1 MRVRTKPK
9 ESHPGAVRPFFS
21 GQAARTSNFFSA
33 SPFAAAA
40 QMQREA
46 DRDEAIE
53 ESPVIQTKLTMG
65 ARGDRYELEADAMA
79 DRVVQRTYAGA
90 ASRDA
95 APSVQA
101 ECAECLEE
109 EKLQR
114 QAHNDETPDELQ
126 AKADGTMD
134 VPESVQGT
142 LEGGGGGG
150 HTMQPTVRDEMES
163 AFETDFSG
171 VRIHSGESARRL
183 NNDLNARAFTY
194 GRDIFFNSGEFRPET
209 RDGRHLLAHELT
221 HVVQQHDGLVS
232 IQRQDAAQKPFPPLE
247 ITATSFE
254 EAAANF
260 AQLLAQQ
267 NQKDPARIVVVNGP
281 NVRVFDETGKDVADS
296 KFFHLQAP
304 GSVPV
309 GVFRKLP
316 GRRQL
321 YPIVMLP
328 DGSYGVGGTVQL
340 KETID
345 FRKDIDDQ
353 AGFDKALKGVGLVYY
368 VSPRST
374 AVPPEAEAPPP
385 VPIENLPEFMKFE
398 PKTKA
403 NLPAWPS
410 ATIPLTP
417 QLATVN
423 STGTFKCMVD
433 KNQGVTTIDR
443 VTNLMQPT
451 AFRWEVL
458 KLNEKLRV
466 VSKKQAT
473 GWEAAAEGYRRR
485 LRNLEADRETLAGN
499 PKKQSL
505 PESIV
510 RQAMAEQV
518 TQTRTI
524 LAMAGQTVMTIINAV
539 TGGPNQLTT
548 EDVQDVPFKEQG
560 DYFVRCLATQIV
572 PEDAKWRRAT
582 SVSGVM
588 VSVYDIQDVARDALT
603 SGAELTAD
611 AESSLQDVEAQI
623 ARLDAEITAGEGDLV
638 IKHSERAYKAL
649 SIDYLKA
656 LAKAGNDPHDRKVAE
671 LAYKR
676 SAIAFFNSSTYPSG
690 DKYVDFKKAS
700 LEKLKKE
707 EAALDADI
715 RRMEGK
721 LSERDLAITQ
731 VGYMPAVLV
740 DELTGSRTPLSFA
753 VGERQYIAAD
763 KLEVV
768 IADVTT
774 AKGRIFDGRGG
785 GFQGAGRHDAWLDAM
800 DDLRKNLN
808 RGRGYLSY
816 QPPGRYAAWAGET
829 PNPMQLQLSAGAQ
842 VKEMVDDT
850 AQVLTLAAIMAAPFT
865 GGSSLVILAVL
876 APIQAGSS
884 LYNIVNRA
892 AYGDLELDTEAV
904 FDFINLA
911 TLGFSKVASAGKF
924 ASKSV
929 QIVATSS
936 RVAIRLLNAEQ
947 MLLITFETFQALMA
961 EDDPNG
967 DPREGRRKKLLKL
980 LNLCQAA
987 AIPIAEKLRT
997 EAHMPAGEP
1006 GKPGGPRDKTL
1017 YFEEP
1022 TPVPAGKKKPT
1033 ITEGGLV
1040 EPGTAPAE
1048 KGPPGAGDRVPTVRA
1063 PDAPQVKGLPKR
1075 LHGKV
1080 AVVEG
1085 MGRDAR
1091 VAYKRGADGL
1101 ITDVQIQIGEHASP
1115 ADVNAHAAI
1124 AELMLKYSGLGGKL
1138 RRLVDRFADL
1148 FSGPEGKRPEV
1159 GSRAWEAKLELTKL
1173 DRMMRE
1179 RHAELAQ
1186 IADQPADK
1194 RNPARRAELL
1204 NDLDVLESQF
1214 NEHAAVFNAIELATA
1229 EGRGYVAAEGLSEG
1243 ERVRKENKYPEAPDG
1258 YQWRYRKG
1266 QLEIRV
1272 IEEGK
1277 PKLLFDEKRFNE
1289 NKYPFV
1295 EDTGAREV
1303 ERFEPGVDRRKAFR
1317 DLGGYDPKS
1326 SFGNFVNLL
1335 LEQGLIGSREDVIKA
1350 MKAMG
1355 EPGGRS
1361 HDTVRGNT
1369 KEVFRQRLVEQITSP
1384 AYLKKTP
1391 RYREVYRAT
1400 KDAAQAHRAA
1410 GIDELLRISER
1421 LGPEERGSLGERVY
1435 DKLFGTEKGVTHVEV
1450 SREQLAAAK
1459 GVAKDKI
1466 ETGRELDR
1474 MDGTT
1479 AREVKNVSTRLGARE
1494 RGQIEDML
1502 AMVDQEVQP
1511 TSGPPRKLERI
1522 AVAFL
1527 DPVGGAANATLAHEF
1542 LSGNRKAPL
1551 TFEFHTRDGKI
1562 LKVTSKN
1569 MDILLQADFPAKLG
1583 LPSTE

>member
-1 MRVRTKPK
+1 
-9 ESHPGAVRPFFS
+9 VRPFFS
-21 GQAARTSNFFSA
+21 AQTARKSSFFTA
-33 SPFAAAA
+33 SPFAVAA
-40 QMQREA
+40 QMQPEA
-46 DRDEAIE
+46 VDDEAIE
-53 ESPVIQTKLTMG
+53 QSPVIQTKLTMG
-65 ARGDRYELEADAMA
+65 ASGDRFELEADSMA
-79 DRVVQRTYAGA
+79 DRVVQRMHAGA
-90 ASRDA
+90 A

-101 ECAECLEE
+101 KCADCLEE
-109 EKLQR
+109 ERLQR
-114 QAHNDETPDELQ
+114 QAEDDEAPDELVQ
-126 AKADGTMD
+126 AKAEGAMD
-134 VPESVQGT
+134 VPGSVQQS
-142 LEGGGGGG
+142 LEGGTGGGT
-150 HTMQPTVRDEMES
+150 TMHPALRDEMES
-163 AFETDFSG
+163 AFEADFSG
-171 VRIHSGESARRL
+171 VRIHTGPSAEHLSR
-183 NNDLNARAFTY
+183 DLSAQAFTY
-194 GRDIFFNSGEFRPET
+194 GRDIFFSAGEFRPDT
-209 RDGRHLLAHELT
+209 SDGRHLLAHELT
-221 HVVQQHDGLVS
+221 HVVQQHHGLAR
-232 IQRQDAAQKPFPPLE
+232 IQRNGAPQKPFPPLE

-281 NVRVFDETGKDVADS
+281 NVRVFDETGKGVADS

-304 GSVPV
+304 VSLPV
-309 GVFRKLP
+309 GVFRQLP
-316 GRRQL
+316 NRWQL
-321 YPIVMLP
+321 YPIVMRP
-328 DGSYGVGGTVQL
+328 DGGYSVGGTVQI
-340 KETID
+340 KETIH
-345 FRKDIDDQ
+345 FGKDIDDQ
-353 AGFDKALKGVGLVYY
+353 AGFDKALKGVSLVYY

-374 AVPPEAEAPPP
+374 AVPPEVEVPPP

-403 NLPAWPS
+403 NLPPWPS

-433 KNQGVTTIDR
+433 KNQGITRIDR

-485 LRNLEADRETLAGN
+485 LRNLEADRETLAGD

-505 PESIV
+505 PESIL

-518 TQTRTI
+518 TQSRTI
-524 LAMAGQTVMTIINAV
+524 LAMAGQTVMTIINAI

-588 VSVYDIQDVARDALT
+588 VSVYDIQDVARDALS
-603 SGAELTAD
+603 SGAELAAD
-611 AESSLQDVEAQI
+611 VESSLKEVEAQI

-638 IKHSERAYKAL
+638 IKRSERAYKAL

-676 SAIAFFNSSTYPSG
+676 SAIAFFNSSAYPSG

-707 EAALDADI
+707 QAAVDTDI

-721 LSERDLAITQ
+721 LKERDSEITQ
-731 VGYMPAVLV
+731 VGYMPGVLV
-740 DELTGSRTPLSFA
+740 DELTGFRTPLGFA

-816 QPPGRYAAWAGET
+816 QPPGRYALWAGEM

-850 AQVLTLAAIMAAPFT
+850 AHVLTLAAIMAAPFT
-865 GGSSLVILAVL
+865 GGSSLAILAVL
-876 APIQAGSS
+876 APIQAASS

-892 AYGDLELDTEAV
+892 AYADLELDTEAV

-911 TLGFSKVASAGKF
+911 TLGFSKLASAGKF

-936 RVAIRLLNAEQ
+936 RVAIRLLNAGQ
-947 MLLITFETFQALMA
+947 MLLITFETFQAIMA
-961 EDDPNG
+961 EDDSNG

-980 LNLCQAA
+980 LSLCEAA

-997 EAHMPAGEP
+997 EAHMPAGGP

-1040 EPGTAPAE
+1040 EPGTAPVE
-1048 KGPPGAGDRVPTVRA
+1048 KGPPGAGDRVPTART
-1063 PDAPQVKGLPKR
+1063 PDAVQLKGVPKR
-1075 LHGKV
+1075 LQGKV
-1080 AVVEG
+1080 AVIEG

-1101 ITDVQIQIGEHASP
+1101 ITDVQIQIGERASA
-1115 ADVNAHAAI
+1115 ADVSAHVAV
-1124 AELMLKYSGLGGKL
+1124 AELMLRYSGLGGKL
-1138 RRLVDRFADL
+1138 RRLVDHFTNL

-1194 RNPARRAELL
+1194 RDPARQAELL

-1229 EGRGYVAAEGLSEG
+1229 EGRGYVAAEGLIEG
-1243 ERVRKENKYPEAPDG
+1243 ERVRKERKLPEAPDG

-1295 EDTGAREV
+1295 EDTGARVV
-1303 ERFEPGVDRRKAFR
+1303 ERFEPGIDRHKAFR
-1317 DLGGYDPKS
+1317 ELGGYDPKS
-1326 SFGNFVNLL
+1326 SFGNFVKLL

-1350 MKAMG
+1350 MG
-1355 EPGGRS
+1355 EPGGRTY
-1361 HDTVRGNT
+1361 DTVRGNT

-1384 AYLKKTP
+1384 AYLKKTS

-1410 GIDELLRISER
+1410 GMDELLRISER

-1435 DKLFGTEKGVTHVEV
+1435 GELFGTEKGVTHVDISPAE
-1450 SREQLAAAK
+1450 LAAAK
-1459 GVAKDKI
+1459 GVAKSEV
-1466 ETGRELDR
+1466 ETGRSIDR
-1474 MDGTT
+1474 MDGT
-1479 AREVKNVSTRLGARE
+1479 AGREIKNVSSRLGPRE

-1502 AMVDQEVQP
+1502 AMVGSKVQP
-1511 TSGPPRKLERI
+1511 TSGPPRKLERV

-1542 LSGNRKAPL
+1542 LSSNPDAPL
-1551 TFEFHTRDGKI
+1551 TFEFHTRDGRI

-1583 LPSTE
+1583 LPSKE